1 MLYIPFF
8 DYTPHSASVNRLFA
22 YLKAISEAGIKARV
36 VFFLREHGPF
46 RVEEQLPGIEFQYM
60 WERWYINLP
69 RMNRL
74 LSLRLYLYQFVKRL
88 SSGDTVFVYG
98 FPDMLM
104 ALSHRTDIRVFH
116 ETTEHPKASFGACLS
131 TTTLVRYHEVC
142 AKLDGVIV
150 ISQGLKDYFIQ
161 HGCDSSRVYVVN
173 MIVDTSRFEGLKKH
187 KTESKYIAYCG
198 TASNTKDGVD
208 QLIKAFALVVKRH
221 PEYKL
226 YIIGRTPSKQQ
237 YFENKNMVRDL
248 GLEENVVFTG
258 VVASDKMPQ
267 ILKDAE
273 ILALARPDNLQAQYG
288 FPTKL
293 GEYLLSA
300 NPVIITRVG
309 DIPLFLKDGESALI
323 AEAGSPRAF
332 ANKLCWAIDFPDEA
346 KKIGLNGKHVAEKHF
361 NYETETHK
369 LLKIMNLNI
378 VNNE

>member
-8 DYTPHSASVNRLFA
+8 DYIPHSASVNRLFA

-36 VFFLREHGPF
+36 VFFLRENGPF
-46 RVEEQLPGIEFQYM
+46 RVEKQLPGIEFQYM

-116 ETTEHPKASFGACLS
+116 ETTEHPKASFGACFS

-258 VVASDKMPQ
+258 VVAGDKMPQ

-293 GEYLLSA
+293 GEYLLTG
-300 NPVIITRVG
+300 NPVVITQVG
-309 DIPLFLKDGESALI
+309 DVSLFLKDGESALI
-323 AEAGSPRAF
+323 SVANCPKMF
-332 ANKLCWAIDFPDEA
+332 ADKLCWAIENPGKARIISE
-346 KKIGLNGKHVAEKHF
+346 NGRAVAERYF
-361 NYETETHK
+361 NYKTETQK
-369 LLKIMNLNI
+369 LIEILNINTSLKI
-378 VNNE
+378 